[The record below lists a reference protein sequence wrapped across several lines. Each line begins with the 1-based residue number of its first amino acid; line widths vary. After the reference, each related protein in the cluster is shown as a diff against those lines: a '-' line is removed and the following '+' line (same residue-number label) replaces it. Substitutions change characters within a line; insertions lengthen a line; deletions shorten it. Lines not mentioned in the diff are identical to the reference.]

1 MKKLLLMIVLFV
13 SVGAVSAQTK
23 AEADSAYVQ
32 EHYDEAISMYNKLL
46 ESGVSASVYYN
57 LGNAYYRT
65 GDMANAIL
73 SYERAYLLKPGD
85 ADVRFN
91 LQLARSKTIDK
102 IIPESEMF
110 FVTWYRSMVDWF
122 GADQWAKAAVICFAL
137 FVVALLLYFFMDKLW
152 VRKSGFGV
160 AVCSLFLAVLFHIFA
175 YQQEQKLLHR
185 VQAIVMSPS
194 LSVKSTPSDSG
205 TDIFVLHEG
214 TKVQITDDTMKEWKE
229 IKLADG
235 KVGWVPVNTIERI

>member
-1 MKKLLLMIVLFV
+1 
-13 SVGAVSAQTK
+13 
-23 AEADSAYVQ
+23 
-32 EHYDEAISMYNKLL
+32 
-46 ESGVSASVYYN
+46 
-57 LGNAYYRT
+57 
-65 GDMANAIL
+65 
-73 SYERAYLLKPGD
+73 
-85 ADVRFN
+85 
-91 LQLARSKTIDK
+91 
-102 IIPESEMF
+102 
-110 FVTWYRSMVDWF
+110 MVDWF

-160 AVCSLFLAVLFHIFA
+160 AVCSLLLAVLFHIFA